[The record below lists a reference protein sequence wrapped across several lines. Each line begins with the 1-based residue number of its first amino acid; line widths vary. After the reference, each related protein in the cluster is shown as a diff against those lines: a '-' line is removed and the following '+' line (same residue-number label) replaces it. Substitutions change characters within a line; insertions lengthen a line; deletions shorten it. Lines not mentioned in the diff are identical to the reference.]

1 MPEHT
6 TVKVVQSQYGS
17 VLADKRGQ
25 AFYAFG
31 KDSGARSQCY
41 GACASR
47 WPPALAKGKLVAGA
61 GAHARLLGRTR
72 RGDGRLQLTYAG
84 HPLFRTPEVSEIQAA
99 VRKEFPANETVQAVF
114 KANESVPTQPRQ
126 LLALARLVVR
136 EAPDH
141 SANLVKYA
149 INAATVKHLSYLSD
163 QLEKEMGGAD
173 PEGAVRAAEEQI
185 RAAAARAFAGK
196 PELDAFVSP

>member
-1 MPEHT
+1 MLQRPKFAQRLARANVTPHT
-6 TVKVVQSQYGS
+6 LVFG
-17 VLADKRGQ
+17 
-25 AFYAFG
+25 YA
-31 KDSGARSQCY
+31 
-41 GACASR
+41 
-47 WPPALAKGKLVAGA
+47 
-61 GAHARLLGRTR
+61 
-72 RGDGRLQLTYAG
+72 
-84 HPLFRTPEVSEIQAA
+84 
-99 VRKEFPANETVQAVF
+99 
-114 KANESVPTQPRQ
+114 
-126 LLALARLVVR
+126 ALARLVVR

-149 INAATVKHLSYLSD
+149 INAATVKHLSYLCD